1 MEFPRS
7 LFKSPGDQWVG
18 GGSFAIEHVE
28 DMAQYHAAKKAGWF
42 DSVPEALA
50 AWKASLA
57 APAVEDDAPPT
68 RAEMEEMARSLGIKF
83 DGRTTDAA
91 LLRRIETSKA

>member
-28 DMAQYHAAKKAGWF
+28 DLAQYHAAKKAGWF

-50 AWKASLA
+50 AWRNG
-57 APAVEDDAPPT
+57 AVAVADDAPPT
-68 RAEMEEMARSLGIKF
+68 RAEMEQQAKTLGIKF

-91 LLRRIETSKA
+91 LLRKISEA

>member
-28 DMAQYHAAKKAGWF
+28 DLAQYHAAKRAGWF
-42 DSVPEALA
+42 DSVPEALDAWRNGVA
-50 AWKASLA
+50 AS
-57 APAVEDDAPPT
+57 DDAPPT

-91 LLRRIETSKA
+91 LLRRIEVAKA

>member
-1 MEFPRS
+1 MDFPRS

-28 DMAQYHAAKKAGWF
+28 DLAQYHAAKKAGWF

-50 AWKASLA
+50 AWKAGEYA
-57 APAVEDDAPPT
+57 ASVADDAPPT
-68 RAEMEEMARSLGIKF
+68 RAEMEQQAKTLGIKF
-83 DGRTTDAA
+83 DGRTTDSA
-91 LLRRIETSKA
+91 LLRKISEA

>member
-28 DMAQYHAAKKAGWF
+28 DLAQYKAAKAAGWL
-42 DSVPEALA
+42 DSVTEALDAWRNGAVA
-50 AWKASLA
+50 AVA
-57 APAVEDDAPPT
+57 DDAPPT
-68 RAEMEEMARSLGIKF
+68 RAEMEQQAKSLGIKF

-91 LLRRIETSKA
+91 LLRKISEA

>member
-50 AWKASLA
+50 SWKASLA
-57 APAVEDDAPPT
+57 APVVADDAPPT
-68 RAEMEEMARSLGIKF
+68 RAEMEQQAKKLGIKF

-91 LLRRIETSKA
+91 LLRKISEA

>member
-7 LFKSPGDQWVG
+7 LFKSPGDQWVS

-28 DMAQYHAAKKAGWF
+28 DLAQYKAAKAAGWL

-50 AWKASLA
+50 AWKANLA
-57 APAVEDDAPPT
+57 APVVADDAPPT

-91 LLRRIETSKA
+91 LLRRIETAKV

>member
-1 MEFPRS
+1 MDFPRS

-18 GGSFAIEHVE
+18 GGSFAIEHIE
-28 DMAQYHAAKKAGWF
+28 DMTQYHAAKKAGWF

-50 AWKASLA
+50 AWKESLA
-57 APAVEDDAPPT
+57 APVVADDAPPT
-68 RAEMEEMARSLGIKF
+68 RAEMEQRAKTLGIKF

-91 LLRRIETSKA
+91 LLRKISEA

>member
-28 DMAQYHAAKKAGWF
+28 DLAQYHAAKKAGWF
-42 DSVPEALA
+42 DSVPEALD
-50 AWKASLA
+50 AWKLGKTAE
-57 APAVEDDAPPT
+57 PEDNSPPT
-68 RAEMEEMARSLGIKF
+68 RAEMEQRAKELGIKF

-91 LLRRIETSKA
+91 LLRKISEA

>member
-1 MEFPRS
+1 MQFPRS

-28 DMAQYHAAKKAGWF
+28 DLAQYKAAKAAGWL
-42 DSVPEALA
+42 DSVPEALDAWRNGAVA
-50 AWKASLA
+50 AVA
-57 APAVEDDAPPT
+57 DDAPPT
-68 RAEMEEMARSLGIKF
+68 RAEMEQRAKTLGIKF

-91 LLRRIETSKA
+91 LLRKISEA

>member
-1 MEFPRS
+1 MDFPRS

-28 DMAQYHAAKKAGWF
+28 DLAQYHAAKKAGWF
-42 DSVPEALA
+42 DSVPEALESFRSGKVA
-50 AWKASLA
+50 E
-57 APAVEDDAPPT
+57 PEDNAPPT
-68 RAEMEEMARSLGIKF
+68 RAEMEQRAKELGIKF

-91 LLRRIETSKA
+91 LLRKISEA

>member
-1 MEFPRS
+1 MDFPRS

-28 DMAQYHAAKKAGWF
+28 DLAQYHAAKKAGWF
-42 DSVPEALA
+42 DSVPEALD
-50 AWKASLA
+50 AWRNGP
-57 APAVEDDAPPT
+57 PAVADDAPPT

-91 LLRRIETSKA
+91 LLRRIETAKA

>member
-28 DMAQYHAAKKAGWF
+28 DMAQYKAAKAAGWF
-42 DSVPEALA
+42 DSVPEALDAWRNGA
-50 AWKASLA
+50 AAVA
-57 APAVEDDAPPT
+57 ADDAPPT
-68 RAEMEEMARSLGIKF
+68 REELEHKARELGIKF

-91 LLRRIETSKA
+91 LLRRIEAAGA

>member
-18 GGSFAIEHVE
+18 GGSFAIEHIE

-42 DSVPEALA
+42 DSVPEALD
-50 AWKASLA
+50 AWRNG
-57 APAVEDDAPPT
+57 AVAVADDAPPT
-68 RAEMEEMARSLGIKF
+68 RTEMEQQAKMLGIKF

-91 LLRRIETSKA
+91 LLRKISEA

>member
-1 MEFPRS
+1 MDFPRS

-28 DMAQYHAAKKAGWF
+28 DLAQYKAAKAAGWL
-42 DSVPEALA
+42 DSVTEALDAWRNGAVA
-50 AWKASLA
+50 AVA
-57 APAVEDDAPPT
+57 DDAPPT
-68 RAEMEEMARSLGIKF
+68 RAEMEQQAKTLGIKF

-91 LLRRIETSKA
+91 LLRKISEA

>member
-57 APAVEDDAPPT
+57 APVVEDDAPPT

-91 LLRRIETSKA
+91 LLRRIEAAKA

>member
-7 LFKSPGDQWVG
+7 LFKSPGDQWVS

-28 DMAQYHAAKKAGWF
+28 DLAQYHAAKKAGWF
-42 DSVPEALA
+42 DSVPEALDAWRNGVA
-50 AWKASLA
+50 AVA
-57 APAVEDDAPPT
+57 DDALPT
-68 RAEMEEMARSLGIKF
+68 RAEIEEMARSLGIKF

-91 LLRRIETSKA
+91 LLRRIETAKA

>member
-1 MEFPRS
+1 MDFPRS

-28 DMAQYHAAKKAGWF
+28 DLAQYHAAKKAGWL
-42 DSVPEALA
+42 DSVPEALDAWRNGAVA
-50 AWKASLA
+50 AVA
-57 APAVEDDAPPT
+57 DDAPPT

>member
-18 GGSFAIEHVE
+18 GGSFAIEHIE
-28 DMAQYHAAKKAGWF
+28 DMTQYHAAKKAGWF

-50 AWKASLA
+50 AWKASLV
-57 APAVEDDAPPT
+57 APVVADDAPPT
-68 RAEMEEMARSLGIKF
+68 RAEMEQQAKTLGIKF

-91 LLRRIETSKA
+91 LLRKISEA

>member
-7 LFKSPGDQWVG
+7 LFKSPGDQWVS

-28 DMAQYHAAKKAGWF
+28 DLAQYHAAKKAGWF
-42 DSVPEALA
+42 DSVGEALA
-50 AWKASLA
+50 SWKASLA
-57 APAVEDDAPPT
+57 APMVADDAPPT
-68 RAEMEEMARSLGIKF
+68 RAEMEQQAKTLGIKF

-91 LLRRIETSKA
+91 LLRKISEA

>member
-28 DMAQYHAAKKAGWF
+28 DLAQYHAAKKAGWF

-57 APAVEDDAPPT
+57 APVVADDAPPT
-68 RAEMEEMARSLGIKF
+68 RAEMEQQAKTLGIKF

-91 LLRRIETSKA
+91 LLRRIESAGA

>member
-91 LLRRIETSKA
+91 LLRRIEAAKA

>member
-28 DMAQYHAAKKAGWF
+28 DLAQYHAAKKAGWF
-42 DSVPEALA
+42 DSVPEALD
-50 AWKASLA
+50 AWRNGTPVA
-57 APAVEDDAPPT
+57 DDAPPT
-68 RAEMEEMARSLGIKF
+68 RDELEQKARELGIKF

-91 LLRRIETSKA
+91 LLRRIEAAKA

>member
-28 DMAQYHAAKKAGWF
+28 DLAQYHAAKKAGWF
-42 DSVPEALA
+42 DSVPEALD
-50 AWKASLA
+50 AWKNGTPVA
-57 APAVEDDAPPT
+57 ADDAPPT
-68 RAEMEEMARSLGIKF
+68 RDELEQKARELGIKF

-91 LLRRIETSKA
+91 LLRRIEAAGA

>member
-28 DMAQYHAAKKAGWF
+28 DLAQYHAAKKAGWF
-42 DSVPEALA
+42 DSVGEALE
-50 AWKASLA
+50 AWKSGKVAE
-57 APAVEDDAPPT
+57 PEDNAPPT
-68 RAEMEEMARSLGIKF
+68 RAEMEQRAKELGIKF

-91 LLRRIETSKA
+91 LLRKISEA

>member
-28 DMAQYHAAKKAGWF
+28 DLAQYHAAKKAGWF
-42 DSVPEALA
+42 DSVGEALE
-50 AWKASLA
+50 AWKSGKVTE
-57 APAVEDDAPPT
+57 PEDNAPPT
-68 RAEMEEMARSLGIKF
+68 RAEMEQRAKELGIKF

-91 LLRRIETSKA
+91 LLRKISEA

>member
-1 MEFPRS
+1 MDFPRS

-28 DMAQYHAAKKAGWF
+28 DLAQYKAAKAAGWL
-42 DSVPEALA
+42 DSVTEALDAWRNGAVA
-50 AWKASLA
+50 AVA
-57 APAVEDDAPPT
+57 DDAPPT
-68 RAEMEEMARSLGIKF
+68 RAEMEQQAKSLGIKF

-91 LLRRIETSKA
+91 LLRKISEA

>member
-28 DMAQYHAAKKAGWF
+28 DLAQYKAAKAAGWF
-42 DSVPEALA
+42 DSVTEALD
-50 AWKASLA
+50 AWRNGA
-57 APAVEDDAPPT
+57 APVADDAPPT
-68 RAEMEEMARSLGIKF
+68 RAEMEQQAKTLGIKF

-91 LLRRIETSKA
+91 LLRKISEA

>member
-1 MEFPRS
+1 MDFPRS

-18 GGSFAIEHVE
+18 GGSFAIEHIE
-28 DMAQYHAAKKAGWF
+28 DMTQYHAAKKAGWF

-57 APAVEDDAPPT
+57 APVVADDAPPT
-68 RAEMEEMARSLGIKF
+68 RAEMEQRAKELGIKF
-83 DGRTTDAA
+83 DGRTTDSA
-91 LLRRIETSKA
+91 LLRKISEA

>member
-28 DMAQYHAAKKAGWF
+28 DLAQYKAAKAAGWL
-42 DSVPEALA
+42 DSVPEALDAWRNGAVA
-50 AWKASLA
+50 AVA
-57 APAVEDDAPPT
+57 DDAPPT
-68 RAEMEEMARSLGIKF
+68 RAEMEQQAKTLGIKF
-83 DGRTTDAA
+83 DGRTTDSA
-91 LLRRIETSKA
+91 LLRKISEA

>member
-1 MEFPRS
+1 MDFPRS

-28 DMAQYHAAKKAGWF
+28 DLAQYNAAKKAGWF

-50 AWKASLA
+50 AWRNGA
-57 APAVEDDAPPT
+57 AAAVADDAPPT
-68 RAEMEEMARSLGIKF
+68 RDELEQKARELGIKF

-91 LLRRIETSKA
+91 LLRRIETAKV

>member
-1 MEFPRS
+1 MQFPRS

-18 GGSFAIEHVE
+18 GGSFAIEHIE

-50 AWKASLA
+50 AWKAGKDA
-57 APAVEDDAPPT
+57 TPVADDAPPT
-68 RAEMEEMARSLGIKF
+68 RAEMEQQAKTLGIKF
-83 DGRTTDAA
+83 DGRTTDSA
-91 LLRRIETSKA
+91 LLRKISEA